1 MGVLINKKRCDNASV
16 CPCIE
21 NCPTKAFYYDTK
33 KNTVAVHN
41 ELCINCRK
49 CMLICEAGA
58 VKVFRNEE
66 ELLKLKTEYDEDAMT
81 TEKLFQDRYGACL
94 VDETFG
100 LDLSNLDKLII
111 DSNKV
116 LLIEFYN
123 EDEASCLINS
133 IPIKEI
139 IEHIPKEVSYR
150 KIEVKDVEIIKKYGI
165 DSLPSLIIIEGQ
177 KNTLIQEG
185 PILISSKEELFTK
198 IDDLFL
204 ENVD

>member
-1 MGVLINKKRCDNASV
+1 
-16 CPCIE
+16 
-21 NCPTKAFYYDTK
+21 
-33 KNTVAVHN
+33 
-41 ELCINCRK
+41 
-49 CMLICEAGA
+49 
-58 VKVFRNEE
+58 
-66 ELLKLKTEYDEDAMT
+66 MT
-81 TEKLFQDRYGACL
+81 TKKLFQDRYGACL

-100 LDLSNLDKLII
+100 LDLSDLDKLSS

-150 KIEVKDVEIIKKYGI
+150 KIEVKDTEIIKKYGV

-198 IDDLFL
+198 TDDLFR

>member
-1 MGVLINKKRCDNASV
+1 
-16 CPCIE
+16 
-21 NCPTKAFYYDTK
+21 
-33 KNTVAVHN
+33 
-41 ELCINCRK
+41 
-49 CMLICEAGA
+49 
-58 VKVFRNEE
+58 
-66 ELLKLKTEYDEDAMT
+66 MT

-139 IEHIPKEVSYR
+139 VEHIPKEVSYR
-150 KIEVKDVEIIKKYGI
+150 KIEVKDVEIIKKYGV